1 MGLTIA
7 WTARLWIDGFSRPR
21 RRTRSDPTSSDSGAK
36 KGCACLTG
44 DDANAPAPSTAPGR
58 PNADAPNK
66 VWAVDFQFDATT
78 DGRPIAGVSIVD
90 EDTREC
96 LGGLVE
102 RSVTADRLIDVLD
115 RLATVRGYP
124 AMLGCGSGPELACEA
139 MADWAGE
146 RVGISFISPG
156 EPGAMATLSRST
168 AVCATN
174 ASKSTSSGP

>member
-1 MGLTIA
+1 MTGRFEHLDARPGGSHRLVLAPRGGVAVRDSGSMDSAAIA
-7 WTARLWIDGFSRPR
+7 AELAPIRHRATLAR
-21 RRTRSDPTSSDSGAK
+21 RRAARASPATTQ
-36 KGCACLTG
+36 
-44 DDANAPAPSTAPGR
+44 NAPAPSTAP
-58 PNADAPNK
+58 
-66 VWAVDFQFDATT
+66 
-78 DGRPIAGVSIVD
+78 GRPIAGVSIVD

-115 RLATVRGYP
+115 RLATVRGYR

-146 RVGISFISPG
+146 RVGILFISPG